1 MTLQW
6 KHHIERLYGST
17 KTSEGTPLLA
27 KIFGSEETWDWQIV
41 AGHGLVAIIVDSG
54 TEPSQQ
60 AAKDAVE
67 TALTHIFSEDETDE
81 SD

>member
-6 KHHIERLYGST
+6 RRHIERLYGST

-27 KIFGSEETWDWQIV
+27 KIFGSEKTWDWQIV
-41 AGHGLVAIIVDSG
+41 AGHGLVAIVVASG

-60 AAKDAVE
+60 AAKAAVE
-67 TALTHIFSEDETDE
+67 AALAHIFSEDKTDE
-81 SD
+81 SN